1 MSVSIIFKNADFSES
16 AIERIY
22 KTTPN
27 SFIWN
32 NGLINWNSSEVFE
45 SIDNFRCAFVKIPK
59 GTDTVKFTE
68 GLVNHDFGVSLVKN
82 VNNENKTFTNVA
94 RNILTN
100 PNNGNMSI
108 ANKVLDVSKY
118 TDIDDLYVVLAS
130 AEGESWRSVDVEE
143 I

>member
-1 MSVSIIFKNADFSES
+1 MSVNIIFKNADFSES

-22 KTTPN
+22 KTTFN

-32 NGLINWNSSEVFE
+32 NGLINWKSSEVFE
-45 SIDNFRCAFVKIPK
+45 SINDFKCAFVKIPK
-59 GTDTVKFTE
+59 GTDTVRFTE
-68 GLVNHDFGVSLVKN
+68 GSVNRDFGVSLVKN
-82 VNNENKTFTNVA
+82 VNNENKTFTNVV

-100 PNNGNMSI
+100 PNDGNMSI
-108 ANKVLDVSKY
+108 ANIVLDVSKY

-130 AEGESWRSVDVEE
+130 DNTHSWESVDVEE